1 MNYCPD
7 AGTKEGEE
15 GKMNKKKVLGKGLG
29 ALIDR
34 AEGPKTNYQLC
45 PVDEIIANMRQ
56 PRKGFNAEALRELA
70 ESIREK
76 GVIEPLI
83 VRGNSGNYELVA
95 GERRWRASKIAG
107 LNRVPVIV
115 VDATDEESLEL
126 AVIENIQ
133 REDLNAVEE
142 AEAFKSLMGF
152 GLSQEDVARKVG
164 KQRATVSNYLRLLGL
179 PPEVKQ
185 ELVKGTITM
194 GHARAILSL
203 TGHAAQR
210 ELCKRVIRKGLSV
223 RETELL
229 AAKGLST
236 SRTSRKKA
244 RHIKPVEEELR
255 KTFSTKVS
263 VKERNGKGKIEI
275 EFYSAEERER
285 IIEILRALV

>member
-1 MNYCPD
+1 MNDCPD
-7 AGTKEGEE
+7 AGTRRGRR

-29 ALIDR
+29 ALIDK
-34 AEGPKTNYQLC
+34 AEWPKTNYQLC

-83 VRGNSGNYELVA
+83 VRGNSGKYELVA

-133 REDLNAVEE
+133 REDLNAIEE

-164 KQRATVSNYLRLLGL
+164 KQRATVSNYLRLLNL
-179 PPEVKQ
+179 PPEVKE

-229 AAKGLST
+229 AAKGPGQSGT
-236 SRTSRKKA
+236 AGKKA

-255 KTFSTKVS
+255 KAFSTKVS
-263 VKERNGKGKIEI
+263 VRERNGKGKIEI

-285 IIEILRALV
+285 IIELLRTLV

>member
-1 MNYCPD
+1 MPGCRD
-7 AGTKEGEE
+7 KEGEE

-29 ALIDR
+29 ALIGKV
-34 AEGPKTNYQLC
+34 EGPKTNYQLC
-45 PVDEIIANMRQ
+45 PVDEIIANRRQ
-56 PRKGFNAEALRELA
+56 PRKGFNAAALRELA

-126 AVIENIQ
+126 ALIENIQ
-133 REDLNAVEE
+133 REDLNAIEE

-179 PPEVKQ
+179 PPEVKE

-229 AAKGLST
+229 ATKGPGQ

-244 RHIKPVEEELR
+244 LHIKPVEEELR
-255 KTFSTKVS
+255 KAFSTKVS

-285 IIEILRALV
+285 IIELLRTLV